1 MENKFNVREVSEEL
15 KQYNDLLNLLPGL
28 QGKYHGKLDKDQEK
42 AVIFGLMKLIKNIH
56 LQAFCA

>member
-15 KQYNDLLNLLPGL
+15 KQYNDLLNLLSGL

-42 AVIFGLMKLIKNIH
+42 AVIFGLMKLINNLH
-56 LQAFCA
+56 L